1 MENYMKLAWKELKYS
16 KTKYLLIESILI
28 LMIFMVIFLSGLAN
42 GLARAVSAS
51 IENANAK
58 YFVINEDAENLIT
71 ISAIPTEVLSQVSEA
86 TTDEVTPLDIQ
97 RMNLRTAGS
106 DTKLDITYFA
116 VDPDSFLVPK
126 ISEGEMFTAS
136 STEYT
141 IVLDDSF
148 AEEGIAIGDVVEDSA
163 SGLSLEVV
171 GFVKDEMYGHSPVGF
186 LSTDTYTAINQ
197 EINPAY
203 TQKYH
208 AIAVQGEDINN
219 INLEG
224 LAVVDKATI
233 VDHLPGYSAEQIT
246 INMILWV
253 LVVISAAILGV
264 FFYVITIQ
272 KQKQF
277 GVLKAIGMGMSEL
290 TGMITSQVLI
300 LSLFGVIVG
309 NLLAFGMASMLPS
322 SMPFYL
328 RLPIVAII
336 SVVFVIIS
344 LCTSLVSTRKV
355 AKVDPIVIIGGN
367 E

>member
-1 MENYMKLAWKELKYS
+1 MKLAWKELKYS
-16 KTKYLLIESILI
+16 KTKYILIESIII

-51 IENANAK
+51 IENADAK

-71 ISAIPTEVLSQVSEA
+71 ISGMPIDTLEQVSEA
-86 TTDEVTPLDIQ
+86 TKGPVTQLDIQ
-97 RMNLRTAGS
+97 RMNLTTAGS
-106 DTKLDITYFA
+106 ETKLDVTYFA
-116 VDPDSFLVPK
+116 IDPDSFLAPEP
-126 ISEGEMFTAS
+126 SEGQMLPS
-136 STEYT
+136 SGTEYT

-148 AEEGIAIGDVVEDSA
+148 LEEGIEIGDVVVDA
-163 SGLSLEVV
+163 NSGLELQVI
-171 GFVKDEMYGHSPVGF
+171 GFIKDEMYGHSPVGF
-186 LSTDTYTAINQ
+186 ISTATYTAINQ
-197 EINPAY
+197 EINPSY
-203 TQKYH
+203 EVKYH
-208 AIAVQGEDINN
+208 AIAVQGTDIEDIH
-219 INLEG
+219 IDG

-233 VDHLPGYSAEQIT
+233 VEHLPGYSAEQIT

-277 GVLKAIGMGMSEL
+277 GVLKAIGMGMPEL

-300 LSLFGVIVG
+300 LSLFGVIAG
-309 NLLAFGMASMLPS
+309 NLMAFGMASMLPS

-328 RLPIVAII
+328 KLPIVVII
-336 SVVFVIIS
+336 SIVFVMIS

>member
-1 MENYMKLAWKELKYS
+1 MENSMRLAWKELKYS
-16 KTKYLLIESILI
+16 KMKYLLIESILI

-51 IENANAK
+51 IENADAK
-58 YFVINEDAENLIT
+58 YFVISEDAENLIT
-71 ISAIPTEVLSQVSEA
+71 ISGMSIDVLGKISES
-86 TTDEVTPLDIQ
+86 TKDLVTPLDIQ
-97 RMNLRTAGS
+97 RMNLKTEGS

-116 VDPDSFLVPK
+116 VDPESFLVPEVTEGERFTDS
-126 ISEGEMFTAS
+126 ISEH
-136 STEYT
+136 T

-148 AEEGIAIGDVVEDSA
+148 EEEGIAIGDIVEDSA
-163 SGLSLEVV
+163 SGLSLKVV

-186 LSTDTYTAINQ
+186 LSTETYTAINQ

-203 TQKYH
+203 TQRYH
-208 AIAVQGEDINN
+208 AIAVQGEDIND
-219 INLEG
+219 IHIDG

-277 GVLKAIGMGMSEL
+277 GVLKAIGMGMGEL
-290 TGMITSQVLI
+290 TGIITSQVLL
-300 LSLFGVIVG
+300 LSLFGVLAG

-328 RLPIVAII
+328 KLPIAAII
-336 SVVFVIIS
+336 SVVFIIIS

>member
-1 MENYMKLAWKELKYS
+1 MKLAWKELKYS
-16 KTKYLLIESILI
+16 KAKYFLIESILI

-51 IENANAK
+51 IEKADAR
-58 YFVINEDAENLIT
+58 YFILNEDAENLIT
-71 ISAIPTEVLSQVSEA
+71 ISGMSTEALEQVMDMTESP
-86 TTDEVTPLDIQ
+86 VTPLDIQ
-97 RMNLRTAGS
+97 RMNIRTEGS
-106 DTKLDITYFA
+106 EAKLDVTYFA
-116 VDPDSFLVPK
+116 IDPQSFLVPE
-126 ISEGEMFTAS
+126 ITEGEMFTDTGS
-136 STEYT
+136 QYT

-148 AEEGIAIGDVVEDSA
+148 AEEGIKVGDMVEDSA
-163 SGLSLEVV
+163 SGLSLKVA

-186 LSTDTYTAINQ
+186 LSTKTYTAINQ

-203 TQKYH
+203 TQRYH
-208 AIAVQGEDINN
+208 AIAVQGEDIDN
-219 INLEG
+219 IHIEG
-224 LAVVDKATI
+224 LLAVDKATI
-233 VDHLPGYSAEQIT
+233 IDNLPGYSAEQIT

-277 GVLKAIGMGMSEL
+277 GVLKAIGMGMGEL

-300 LSLFGVIVG
+300 LSMTGVMAG
-309 NLLAFGMASMLPS
+309 NLLAFGMASMLPG

-328 RLPIVAII
+328 KMPVVGMI
-336 SVVFVIIS
+336 SVVFIIIS
-344 LCTSLVSTRKV
+344 LCTSLISTRKV

>member
-1 MENYMKLAWKELKYS
+1 MKLAWKELKHS
-16 KTKYLLIESILI
+16 KIKYLLIESILV

-51 IENANAK
+51 IENADAE
-58 YFVINEDAENLIT
+58 YFVVSTDAENIIT
-71 ISAIPTEVLSQVSEA
+71 ISGMPVEVLDQVASQ
-86 TTDEVTPLDIQ
+86 TTDKVTTLDIQ
-97 RMNLRTAGS
+97 RTNINTIGS

-116 VDPDSFLVPK
+116 IDSESFLAPPIK
-126 ISEGEMFTAS
+126 EGEELKSA
-136 STEYT
+136 ENT
-141 IVLDDSF
+141 ILLDHSF
-148 AEEGIAIGDVVEDSA
+148 LEEGIAIGDVIEDSA
-163 SGLSLEVV
+163 SGLQLTVA
-171 GFVKDEMYGHSPVGF
+171 GFTEDEMYGHSPVGF
-186 LSTDTYTAINQ
+186 ITTDTYTAINQ

-203 TQKYH
+203 EVKYH
-208 AIAVQGEDINN
+208 AIAVQGSDVTN

-224 LAVVDKATI
+224 FDVVDKATI
-233 VDHLPGYSAEQIT
+233 VDHLPGYSAEQVT

-277 GVLKAIGMGMSEL
+277 GVLKAIGMGMMEL
-290 TGMITSQVLI
+290 SGIITSQVLI
-300 LSLFGVIVG
+300 LSLVGVFFG

-328 RLPIVAII
+328 KVPIVIVI

-344 LCTSLVSTRKV
+344 LFTSLVSTLKV